1 MRNKL
6 LVAMAL
12 CSATSS
18 TLPLWASENW
28 PDPALTFVDPALT
41 PDENGGGVYYVYHVA
56 TRKFMCDGNWKNN
69 WGTELIVA
77 EEGKKVTLSYGQDY
91 ELSRR
96 PVTDGSYNDAYGW
109 RMSMMEGKTNS
120 KLHEFYIPSELVL
133 CVDHDKQGHILWKI
147 VKQDNG
153 AYRIKIADED
163 PLYGESSQYAGCYI
177 GINEGDFGVNPLVIE
192 GTEGVVNPQ
201 YDWKF
206 VEPTAY
212 DIYQAKKKLQA
223 QLDAADAAN
232 FQDITDY
239 ANLYKSEKVTVEE
252 LEKATE
258 DLKTDILN
266 FKYGSATSAHP
277 IDITELMANPSFT
290 DNDEGWDKWREPAN
304 EQDNFSRKTGS
315 HTASDGTEIS
325 NFFERWNPSSPQKD
339 WSITQN
345 LTNLPDGKYRLKAY
359 IFCPINEGDTQAEG
373 RYLYARTLVGESR
386 QKAEIT
392 QSQVFT
398 PTTLDFSVVGGTAT
412 VGFRVEGAN
421 SQWTAVDNFSLQFLG
436 QEGAQTLHDVLKQ
449 NIADAET
456 KYAEYTNANETFSK
470 DGQQKYEETIK
481 TAKEAANNSQLDNE
495 TLMGI
500 IQSVQLRMDSLALD
514 IAAYKTL
521 QAKSNELETAY
532 DESPYAEAG
541 LPAYEDYLDKLQEG
555 YSQKTFNPNEV
566 DSIQPRAD
574 RILKEAVA
582 ESLKSPDGIRDATGL
597 FTNTNFSN
605 GTNGWTKSG
614 SGQLSSKLNR
624 MAEVWNAKDSDC
636 EVYQEINGLPEGSYK
651 ITMQGYYSPSITNA
665 NNWKENWGTEGDTSN
680 DILAFLMGNDA
691 QAKLCHI
698 MDYPIEESALPGTDG
713 FEQITWTDDPA
724 YQNKWLTSN
733 STTSADLFE
742 NDETC
747 YLNSVVCYVGQDG
760 KLRIGIKIKGSA
772 ISWWESRVFFDNF
785 KIEYLGAGDMSG
797 ATSAI
802 NALIESAESM
812 LNQEDLT
819 TQEARNSLTE
829 AISSAREAIAAGL
842 TQESYGKH
850 VKALNEA
857 ITAAQNATEAATRFD
872 ALVTYHDIKFMST
885 GDYSYEQFAGTPE
898 FDAFKALIGE
908 KMVPAVENLQSMDE
922 IERLTAEINEAY
934 NKMVA
939 TSIDVSGATL
949 DSPADMTSML
959 QSPSFSEV
967 NGDGETVGT
976 IQGWTTN
983 GNQYAM
989 SANNYEF
996 YNLKEADI
1004 HQTVYG
1010 LPKGYYRLAFDG
1022 LYRAGD
1028 AIPAALSR
1036 REGKEP
1042 QNALV
1047 YAESGEGKWNEP
1059 LASIFE
1065 GMGEYKYTTGDQV
1078 LPDSLFPESK
1088 ALYHIIVNNV
1098 SGADLAFQEG
1108 LYAGDF
1114 SFYVSETGQPVTIGV
1129 RKDSLVANDWAVFDN
1144 FTLLYYGDGDAN
1156 KPDDF
1161 ESAIDGVTAEGKA
1174 KIVSSAWYTLDGV
1187 RVKEPRQR
1195 GIYIRQDLMDDGT
1208 RKAIKVMVR

>member
-1 MRNKL
+1 M
-6 LVAMAL
+6 
-12 CSATSS
+12 
-18 TLPLWASENW
+18 
-28 PDPALTFVDPALT
+28 
-41 PDENGGGVYYVYHVA
+41 
-56 TRKFMCDGNWKNN
+56 
-69 WGTELIVA
+69 
-77 EEGKKVTLSYGQDY
+77 
-91 ELSRR
+91 
-96 PVTDGSYNDAYGW
+96 
-109 RMSMMEGKTNS
+109 
-120 KLHEFYIPSELVL
+120 
-133 CVDHDKQGHILWKI
+133 
-147 VKQDNG
+147 
-153 AYRIKIADED
+153 
-163 PLYGESSQYAGCYI
+163 
-177 GINEGDFGVNPLVIE
+177 
-192 GTEGVVNPQ
+192 
-201 YDWKF
+201 
-206 VEPTAY
+206 
-212 DIYQAKKKLQA
+212 
-223 QLDAADAAN
+223 
-232 FQDITDY
+232 
-239 ANLYKSEKVTVEE
+239 
-252 LEKATE
+252 
-258 DLKTDILN
+258 
-266 FKYGSATSAHP
+266 
-277 IDITELMANPSFT
+277 
-290 DNDEGWDKWREPAN
+290 
-304 EQDNFSRKTGS
+304 
-315 HTASDGTEIS
+315 
-325 NFFERWNPSSPQKD
+325 
-339 WSITQN
+339 
-345 LTNLPDGKYRLKAY
+345 
-359 IFCPINEGDTQAEG
+359 
-373 RYLYARTLVGESR
+373 
-386 QKAEIT
+386 
-392 QSQVFT
+392 
-398 PTTLDFSVVGGTAT
+398 
-412 VGFRVEGAN
+412 
-421 SQWTAVDNFSLQFLG
+421 
-436 QEGAQTLHDVLKQ
+436 
-449 NIADAET
+449 
-456 KYAEYTNANETFSK
+456 
-470 DGQQKYEETIK
+470 
-481 TAKEAANNSQLDNE
+481 
-495 TLMGI
+495 
-500 IQSVQLRMDSLALD
+500 
-514 IAAYKTL
+514 
-521 QAKSNELETAY
+521 
-532 DESPYAEAG
+532 
-541 LPAYEDYLDKLQEG
+541 
-555 YSQKTFNPNEV
+555 
-566 DSIQPRAD
+566 
-574 RILKEAVA
+574 
-582 ESLKSPDGIRDATGL
+582 
-597 FTNTNFSN
+597 
-605 GTNGWTKSG
+605 
-614 SGQLSSKLNR
+614 
-624 MAEVWNAKDSDC
+624 
-636 EVYQEINGLPEGSYK
+636 
-651 ITMQGYYSPSITNA
+651 
-665 NNWKENWGTEGDTSN
+665 
-680 DILAFLMGNDA
+680 
-691 QAKLCHI
+691 
-698 MDYPIEESALPGTDG
+698 
-713 FEQITWTDDPA
+713 
-724 YQNKWLTSN
+724 
-733 STTSADLFE
+733 
-742 NDETC
+742 
-747 YLNSVVCYVGQDG
+747 
-760 KLRIGIKIKGSA
+760 
-772 ISWWESRVFFDNF
+772 FFDNF

-829 AISSAREAIAAGL
+829 AISSAREAIATGL

-898 FDAFKALIGE
+898 FDAFKALISE

-922 IERLTAEINEAY
+922 IEKLTAEINEAY

-1098 SGADLAFQEG
+1098 SGADLTFQEG

-1174 KIVSSAWYTLDGV
+1174 KIASSAWYTLDGV